1 MSYEM
6 YQFTER
12 CKHRNVLVQIISVK
26 KDVKKLESSYT
37 TGGDVKWWSSSA
49 KQSDSSKMV

>member
-1 MSYEM
+1 MTLHINLMSYEM

-37 TGGDVKWWSSSA
+37 TGGDVKW
-49 KQSDSSKMV
+49 